1 MSGLRH
7 VFSILKFM
15 QLGLIL
21 TVEDDLKLAEVLYLS
36 CGPHEI
42 SGTSD
47 KLMVYPKTDKT
58 QHMRAYFLLIQK

>member
-21 TVEDDLKLAEVLYLS
+21 TVEDDLKLAEVCTFLVV
-36 CGPHEI
+36 HEI
-42 SGTSD
+42 LVHLTN
-47 KLMVYPKTDKT
+47 
-58 QHMRAYFLLIQK
+58 